1 MTRTMTR
8 QRAIA
13 LTRIGCIAGFVLV
26 LEAACRL
33 HLIDPLTL
41 IPPSEMIATLWTML
55 ASGEIA
61 GDIARTFS
69 TVATALV
76 LSVAIGFCLG
86 IAIHALPRLRR
97 GLDPLLAS
105 YYSIPTFVF
114 YPLFVAIFGLNS
126 VPLIVLGMAF
136 GVPAMILSTLNGLD
150 RVPRVLVRAAKAH
163 RLGRLSTLAHV
174 VMPSAL
180 PYLLTGVKLAL
191 AYAFIGIIAG
201 EFILADGGLGH
212 AIAYA
217 YDGFENR
224 TMYALMLFVLVVVTG
239 LNMTLHAWEGRLMR
253 RRVRS

>member
-1 MTRTMTR
+1 MTRE
-8 QRAIA
+8 RAVT
-13 LTRIGCIAGFVLV
+13 LTRIAWIAGFVVL
-26 LEAACRL
+26 LEAVCRL
-33 HLIDPLTL
+33 HLVNPLTL
-41 IPPSEMIATLWTML
+41 IPPSEMATTLWGML

-69 TVATALV
+69 TVAVAVV
-76 LSVAIGFCLG
+76 LAVAIGFALG
-86 IAIHALPRLRR
+86 VAIHALPRVRQ

-136 GVPAMILSTLNGLD
+136 GVPAMILATLNGLD
-150 RVPRVLVRAAKAH
+150 RVPRVLMRTARSY

-201 EFILADGGLGH
+201 EFILADAGLGH

-253 RRVRS
+253 RRARA